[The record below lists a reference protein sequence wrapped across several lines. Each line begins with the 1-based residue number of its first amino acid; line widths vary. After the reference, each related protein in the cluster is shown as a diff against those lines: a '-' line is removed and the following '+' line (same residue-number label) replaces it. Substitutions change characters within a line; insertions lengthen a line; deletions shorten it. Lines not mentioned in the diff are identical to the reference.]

1 MKTITLDTVV
11 KKNEDI
17 FTGSIDDEMVAM
29 SIESGKYYK
38 LNKTGSHILA
48 LLDQPRSV
56 RDICNEIQGRYS
68 FDDGGLREE
77 EVLEFIRRIAKNNLI
92 KVI

>member
-17 FTGSIDDEMVAM
+17 FTGSIDDETVAM
-29 SIESGKYYK
+29 SIESGKYYQM
-38 LNKTGSHILA
+38 NKTGSHILA
-48 LLDQPRSV
+48 LLDEPRSV
-56 RDICNEIQGRYS
+56 RDICNGLQDSYS

-77 EVLEFIRRIAKNNLI
+77 EVLEFIREIAKNNLI